1 MRNRFRFRLRA
12 IVRAIQQISVGMRL
26 TLSGKTMTDPNGQ
39 VALLR
44 GTNQGNWGENYDI
57 DAGNIKRLGAGVV
70 RILIRWQGPYDTGTD
85 SYNSNPANGYLDPT
99 NYAKFVQEL
108 DWLEAQGLWIILAF
122 DSDYGAGN
130 RGLGTSDWNFFDTLD
145 TAGKTQ
151 YTAEFFAAWRKIA
164 TDARS
169 RKRIL
174 AYELLPE
181 PLTTGANSS
190 HDPILKQFYRDA
202 MDNVRTVDPTTPFLI
217 GGRGSYALN
226 TLTGVHMSDR
236 TDVIY
241 TVDLLTNKVEDEAG
255 IAADIESLVLFR
267 DTNNVP
273 VLVQQVGR
281 NTSEDE
287 GQGTTSENSGLT
299 ALNGVLSLMNSYG
312 IAYTHWQYHQNSTNS
327 GAYSLWYKVD
337 AGLDTSTNWAP
348 KTGEIASLAYHMTQT
363 YKSLE
368 DDAIA
373 AAIACGGELF
383 YVKSDL
389 SNVFQ
394 NSAGTTPVTAVG
406 QPVGRINAVVG
417 SRYFQQTTDAF
428 RPTLAETVNGNTVS
442 FLPASESWMSCDTTY
457 FTTADTTQTVIV
469 AARPPASASNRNLL
483 HCGTSG
489 SVVRWPAL
497 LVTATDEC
505 QASWRGDNNV
515 LQSTSTTTTCDNRAI
530 VATAQATTT
539 TTSLDT
545 KKNFL
550 QGVQEGTTN
559 TTAPGTVANL
569 TRLRWGAS
577 TTGANGLGGPSP
589 LVFICKNAVTAEQR
603 RAISRF
609 AAYLVGAPF
618 RGAIP
623 ASTNT
628 LSARMI
634 GGQIATPVDW
644 SADALHT
651 DIMMRTRSFAL
662 VDGTVPSGSVKYIEA
677 SGTLYVQSMTRASGV
692 TSVVLSAEP
701 AAGAQL
707 YTGMRVVITCPGD
720 PTFDAEHAVIT
731 VTDQTHFSYVNA
743 GVDKTYTALNSYDVA
758 CASVN
763 QVQVGSEGHP
773 IEDFYAVLST
783 VSGTATA
790 RDDLNGTYTITFS
803 GSVPS
808 SLSFSGFTNV
818 SYVDG
823 AASGQISLSGTQS
836 AFAAIQFN
844 GVATD
849 GSFRV
854 PTIVRTDHSVSKYAR
869 PDFVRFLSRLGFLR
883 FMDGG
888 KTNSNAYIKSWA
900 KRPTVASGLGMTI
913 EQMVDLCNQVGCDMW
928 YCFPVWATNDYIDGV
943 CTLIKSR
950 LYSHLNVYI
959 EHSNEVW
966 NSGAFAQWHWML
978 TKVRYETNA
987 LFKNFD
993 NVNQIQSISRSGTTV
1008 TVTLAAGIS
1017 MPYVTG
1023 QNVAVKLYDAGGEP
1037 TGDANTLSAAIT
1049 VTGASTFTYQLAGT
1063 AGTVSFNRGVVFG
1076 NLSSNLLNDL
1086 SITNSRGPYDMVHRM
1101 HARRTYEI
1109 AQRVKDI
1116 FDGVLNVRARVVLM
1130 GQLDDF
1136 DDGNFG
1142 QVRGFE
1148 LPWLAATYPGPVNS
1162 YLWGVG
1168 GAPYAQA
1175 NGSET
1180 THADIKTTMLAAMDA
1195 MEPQLHGG
1203 RYIASLYGLE
1213 YIMYEG
1219 GPDTTFFWNT
1229 NNALVT
1235 SFFGSTEMRDV
1246 SAYNIQKTFGFGGA
1260 DKYCLFQTSFCDPGV
1275 DGDKTWG
1282 VARSLTDGGGQL
1294 GAGTAQRL
1302 LGIDDVLLAAKPTI
1316 TNGNQLPGTIY
1327 FQGGSNIKDELGNT
1341 FVTNGMRQMYNA
1353 SSAMQAVFYG
1363 PAGNVALTIWGKRA
1377 NNTDLVRIWIDGVFV
1392 GTHALFYDGSAISTG
1407 TSGGSASPTAFTLPV
1422 GYTGWHV
1429 IKIEP
1434 PTSQQ
1439 DAIGVSRFVGV

>member
-1 MRNRFRFRLRA
+1 MRNRFRFRLRT
-12 IVRAIQQISVGMRL
+12 IVRAIQQIAVGLRL
-26 TLSGKTMTDPNGQ
+26 TLSGKTMLNPNGQ
-39 VALLR
+39 VAQLR

-57 DAGNIKRLGAGVV
+57 DAGNIKRLGATVV
-70 RILIRWQGPYDTGTD
+70 RTVFRWQGPYDAGTD
-85 SYNSNPANGYLDPT
+85 SYNSSSANSFIDPT
-99 NYAKFVQEL
+99 NYAKFLQEL
-108 DWLEAQGLWIILAF
+108 DWLEAQGLWIVLAF

-130 RGLGTSDWNFFDTLD
+130 RGVGNSDWNFFDTTD
-145 TAGKTQ
+145 TAGKAQ
-151 YTAEFFAAWRKIA
+151 YTAEFFTAWRKIA
-164 TDARS
+164 TDARN

-181 PLTTGANSS
+181 PLTSGADSS

-202 MDNVRTVDPTTPFLI
+202 MANVRTVDPTTPFLI

-226 TLTGVHMSDR
+226 TLSGVYMSDR

-255 IAADIESLVLFR
+255 IAADIEALALFR

-287 GQGTTSENSGLT
+287 GNGTTSENSGLT
-299 ALNGVLSLMNSYG
+299 ALNGALSLLNAYG
-312 IAYTHWQYHQNSTNS
+312 IPFTHWQYHQNSTQLGN
-327 GAYSLWYKVD
+327 YSLWAKTN
-337 AGLDTSTNWAP
+337 AGLNNSTNWTP
-348 KTGEIASLAYHMTQT
+348 KPDEIASFGFHMTQT

-368 DDAIA
+368 DAAIA

-394 NSAGTTPVTAVG
+394 DSAGTTAVTTVG
-406 QPVGRINAVVG
+406 QSIGRINAVVG
-417 SRYFQQTTDAF
+417 SRYFQQTTSGL
-428 RPTLAETVNGNTVS
+428 RPTLATTVNGYTVS

-457 FTTADTTQTVIV
+457 FTISDTKQCAMV
-469 AARPPASASNRNLL
+469 AARVPAAAANRNLL

-497 LVTATDEC
+497 LATATDEV
-505 QASWRGDNNV
+505 QASWRGDDNT
-515 LQSTSTTTTCDNRAI
+515 LQSTSTITTCDNRAI
-530 VATAQATTT
+530 VATAYMDA
-539 TTSLDT
+539 LDD
-545 KKNFL
+545 KRAYL

-559 TTAPGTVANL
+559 TTAPGSVASL

-589 LVFICKNAVTAEQR
+589 LLFICKTAVTAEQR

-623 ASTNT
+623 ANTNV

-644 SADALHT
+644 SADAMHT
-651 DIMMRTRSFAL
+651 DIMKRTRSFAL
-662 VDGTVPSGSVKYIEA
+662 VNGTVPSGSVKYLES
-677 SGTLYVQSMTRASGV
+677 SGTLYVQSLTRASGV
-692 TSVVLSAEP
+692 TSVVLSSEP
-701 AAGAQL
+701 TGGAQL
-707 YTGMRVVITCPGD
+707 YSGMRVVITCPAD
-720 PTFDAEHAVIT
+720 PTFDTETAVIT
-731 VTDQTHFSYVNA
+731 VTDQTHFTYVNA
-743 GVDKTYTALNSYDVA
+743 GADKTYTAVNDYDIA
-758 CASVN
+758 CSSVN
-763 QVQVGSEGHP
+763 QVQIGAAGHP

-790 RDDLNGTYTITFS
+790 RDDLNGTYTITFP
-803 GSVPS
+803 GSVPT
-808 SLSFSGFTNV
+808 SLSFAGCTNIN
-818 SYVDG
+818 YVNG
-823 AASGQISLSGTQS
+823 ATSGQISISGTQS
-836 AFAAIQFN
+836 VFTTIQFN

-854 PTIVRTDHSVSKYAR
+854 PTIVRTDHNVNNYAR
-869 PDFVRFLSRLGFLR
+869 PDFVKFLSRFGFLR

-888 KTNSNAYIKSWA
+888 KTNNNAFLKSWA
-900 KRPTVASGLGMTI
+900 NRPLVASGLGMTI

-950 LYSHLNVYI
+950 LRSDLNVYF

-978 TKVRYETNA
+978 TKIRYETNA
-987 LFKNFD
+987 LLKNID
-993 NVNQIQSISRSGTTV
+993 NINQIQSISRSGTTV
-1008 TVTLAAGIS
+1008 TVTLAAGVV

-1049 VTGASTFTYQLAGT
+1049 VTGASTFTYQKSGT
-1063 AGTVSFNRGVVFG
+1063 AGAVSFNRGAIYG
-1076 NLSSNLLNDL
+1076 NLASNLLNDL
-1086 SITNSRGPYDMVHRM
+1086 SITDARGPYDLIHRM
-1101 HARRTYEI
+1101 HAKRTYEI

-1116 FDGVLNVRARVVLM
+1116 FDGVLNVRARVLLM
-1130 GQLDDF
+1130 GQMDDF

-1142 QVRGFE
+1142 QVRGYE
-1148 LPWLAATYPGPVNS
+1148 LPWLAATYPGPVNT

-1168 GAPYAQA
+1168 GAAYAQA

-1180 THADIKTTMLAAMDA
+1180 THAGIKTTMNAYMDA
-1195 MEPQLHGG
+1195 MEPMLQGG

-1213 YIMYEG
+1213 YVLYEG
-1219 GPDTTFFWNT
+1219 GPDTTFFYASNPT
-1229 NNALVT
+1229 LVT

-1246 SAYNIQKTFGFGGA
+1246 SVYNLQKAFGFGGA

-1282 VARSLTDGGGQL
+1282 VARSLTDGGGQI
-1294 GAGTAQRL
+1294 GSVTAERL
-1302 LGIDDVLLAAKPTI
+1302 LGIDDVLLAGKPSV
-1316 TNGNQLPGTIY
+1316 TNTNVLPGTIY
-1327 FQGGSNIKDELGNT
+1327 FQGGSNVKDELGST
-1341 FVTNGMRQMYNA
+1341 FNNNGMRHMYNA
-1353 SSAMQAVFYG
+1353 QSVLQAVFYA
-1363 PAGNVALTIWGKRA
+1363 PAAGNVALTIWGKRVDV
-1377 NNTDLVRIWIDGVFV
+1377 NDFVEIYIDGVKV
-1392 GTHALFYDGSAISTG
+1392 GTHALFRDGTGVDAG
-1407 TSGGSASPTAFTLPV
+1407 TSGGYASPTTFTLPV
-1422 GYTGWHV
+1422 GWAGWHV
-1429 IKIEP
+1429 LKITP
-1434 PTSQQ
+1434 PATIN
-1439 DAIGVSRFVGV
+1439 DGIGISKVVGV